1 LKDVSNFLINK
12 TFGPYLDLLEVA
24 PHNKGKD
31 GKHKYVASCLIAYA
45 CGLSFEVGLEENKGI
60 LTFLASGNS
69 NDSKE
74 KLENLYRE
82 KYKAVKNP
90 YGYMEIY
97 QESSKW
103 LIEEYLLRA

>member
-1 LKDVSNFLINK
+1 M
-12 TFGPYLDLLEVA
+12 DLLEVA